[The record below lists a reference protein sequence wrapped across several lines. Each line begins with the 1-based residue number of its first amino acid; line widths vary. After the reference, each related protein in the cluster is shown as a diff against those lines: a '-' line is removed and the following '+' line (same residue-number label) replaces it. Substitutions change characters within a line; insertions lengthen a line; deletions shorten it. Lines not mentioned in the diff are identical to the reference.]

1 MYVKEM
7 EYVDFNSV
15 PRKEKFYFNLTK
27 AEILDME
34 LGKTGGFT
42 EYIRK
47 IIEAQDTPELMSLF
61 KMLLL
66 KSYGVKSDDGRR
78 FIKNDQVREDFEQ
91 TQAFSDLYMLLALN
105 DKEASDFV
113 NGIVPPDMKVD
124 EEQKNKFVKELVPQK
139 LIEESEEE
147 KE

>member
-7 EYVDFNSV
+7 EYVDFNGV

-27 AEILDME
+27 AEVLDME

-124 EEQKNKFVKELVPQK
+124 EEQKNRFVKELVPQK
-139 LIEESEEE
+139 LIEKSEEE